1 MSEQPLSSDEFRR
14 LYGRRP
20 GTIGGPVDDGD
31 SRHAK
36 HSYLVREC
44 GNWLLGKDGV
54 LVWATGTGRWT
65 GKGMK
70 GTAGVP
76 DLVGWRTETA
86 RIAVNVENEAFGP
99 DSELQEMFWK
109 PGAFARLVAVEC
121 KVLPDAL
128 NPAQEHFR
136 DEALKAGAIWI
147 EARWSGEI
155 GDDPVADLK
164 AKWKETQT

>member
-1 MSEQPLSSDEFRR
+1 MTRTPEPISSDEFRR

-76 DLVGWRTETA
+76 DLVGWQA
-86 RIAVNVENEAFGP
+86 RP
-99 DSELQEMFWK
+99 M
-109 PGAFARLVAVEC
+109 AFAIYDDDDDETLVGVSRPLRPVARFLAVEC
-121 KVLPDAL
+121 KVGADKLNDA
-128 NPAQEHFR
+128 QKRFR
-136 DEALKAGAIWI
+136 DEALKAGAIYV